1 MIYRERKNIMK
12 EILESGTFSFG
23 VNYWG
28 SKYAIEM
35 WSKWDKDSIENDLKV
50 LAENNVDTVRVF
62 PTWSDFQPIK
72 AHFAHN
78 NEFYEMRLGEE
89 PLPDTEAG
97 QAGIDEI
104 MMQHF
109 DTFCDIC
116 DKYGL
121 KVVVSLLTG
130 FMSGRMFVPQGIERL
145 GLITDPTAVLWEVK
159 FCKYFVNHMKHRECI
174 IAWEHGN
181 ECVNFESG
189 ISADAFSL
197 WMHIISD
204 AIKSQ
209 DSDRPVISGLE
220 YSKHSNNIEIAK
232 SVDFTTVHPYHIFYL
247 PNEPICA
254 ITSTYYPAAAAAYI
268 RDTGGKPTFVEEV
281 GAIGYMNC
289 GKKAEGDYMR
299 GILWNCY
306 ANDMRGLY
314 WWCAFDQ
321 GFIDRTPYDWNTIGS
336 NYGIVD
342 KDMNPKP
349 CAVEAKRFMD
359 TVKGLPFDV
368 LPKTES
374 DTCIILPDRIDS
386 DRQRDMGIISFIL
399 ARQAGLEPVF
409 CDADKNVLPDAQL
422 YIFPCVT
429 GHRHMP
435 KHRLDVLLGKVSD
448 GATLLITAGDTL
460 MRDFTELTGIEVYA
474 RYAQT
479 ASADVD
485 ILGSKITLKP
495 FWSYKAENVNGEI
508 LAKDAEGNP
517 LFVKH
522 DYGKGTVYFLAS
534 DLELQLMNAK
544 APFFKEDSEN
554 FYKIYELAGKEVLS
568 NKAVRSFDR
577 YINITEHP
585 VNENE
590 KIIIAINNDIK
601 EREFA
606 PILQNGFGISDI
618 IVGDMDVIKKNDAV
632 IFRVTRG

>member
-1 MIYRERKNIMK
+1 MK
-12 EILESGTFSFG
+12 EILKSGTFSFG

-35 WSKWDKDSIENDLKV
+35 WSKWDKASIENDLKV
-50 LAENNVDTVRVF
+50 LSENGVDTVRVF

-78 NEFYEMRLGEE
+78 NEFYEFRLGEE

-97 QAGIDEI
+97 MAGVDEA
-104 MMQHF
+104 MMQRF
-109 DTFCDIC
+109 DVFCDMC

-145 GLITDPTAVLWEVK
+145 GLITNPTAILWEVK
-159 FCKYFVNHMKHRECI
+159 FCKYFVKRMKYRKCI

-181 ECVNFESG
+181 ECVNFESNV
-189 ISADAFSL
+189 SDDAFAL
-197 WMHIISD
+197 WMHTISD

-209 DSDRPVISGLE
+209 DSERPVISGLE
-220 YSKHSNNIEIAK
+220 YSKLSNNFEIAQ

-247 PNEPICA
+247 ANEPIDA
-254 ITSTYYPAAAAAYI
+254 ITSTYYPAAVAAYI

-299 GILWNCY
+299 GILWNSY

-321 GFIDRTPYDWNTIGS
+321 GYIDRTPYDWNTIGS

-349 CAVEAKRFMD
+349 CAVEAKKFM
-359 TVKGLPFDV
+359 TAVKSMPFGV
-368 LPKTES
+368 LPKPEP
-374 DTCIILPDRIDS
+374 DTCIILPDRIGEDN
-386 DRQRDMGIISFIL
+386 QRDTGIISYIL
-399 ARQAGLEPVF
+399 AKQAGLEPVF
-409 CDADKNVLPDAQL
+409 CDANKNVLPDCKL
-422 YIFPCVT
+422 YIFPSVT

-435 KHRLDVLLGKVSD
+435 KHRLDVLLDKVSK
-448 GATLLITAGDTL
+448 GATLYVSVGDTL
-460 MRDFTELTGIEVYA
+460 MRDFEELTGIELCA

-479 ASADVD
+479 KSAS
-485 ILGSKITLKP
+485 LETNGSKLTLNP
-495 FWSYKAENVNGEI
+495 IWSYKAESVNAEI

-522 DYGKGTVYFLAS
+522 AYGKGTVYFLAS
-534 DLELQLMNAK
+534 ALEMQLMK
-544 APFFKEDSEN
+544 DKSPFFNENSEDY
-554 FYKIYELAGKEVLS
+554 YKIYELCGKDILK
-568 NKAVRSFDR
+568 NRAVRSNDR
-577 YINITEHP
+577 YINVSEHP
-585 VNENE
+585 INDNE
-590 KIIIAINNDIK
+590 KIVIAINNDIK
-601 EREFA
+601 ERVFA
-606 PILQNGFGISDI
+606 PELCGSFEICEVFTGDIRSIEKNG
-618 IVGDMDVIKKNDAV
+618 AV
-632 IFRVTRG
+632 VFKVKRS

>member
-1 MIYRERKNIMK
+1 MK
-12 EILESGTFSFG
+12 EILKSGTFSFG

-35 WSKWDKDSIENDLKV
+35 WSKWDEISIENDLRV
-50 LAENNVDTVRVF
+50 LFESGVDTVRVF

-97 QAGIDEI
+97 QAGVDEI
-104 MMQHF
+104 MMQRF
-109 DTFCDIC
+109 DTFCDMC

-145 GLITDPTAVLWEVK
+145 GLITNPTAVLWEVK
-159 FCKYFVNHMKHRECI
+159 FCKYFVGRMKHRKCI

-181 ECVNFESG
+181 ECVNFEAGVSD
-189 ISADAFSL
+189 DAFSL

-209 DSDRPVISGLE
+209 DNERPVISGLE
-220 YSKHSNNIEIAK
+220 YCKLSNNKEVGR

-247 PNEPICA
+247 SNEPIDA
-254 ITSTYYPAAAAAYI
+254 VTSTYYPAACAAFV

-299 GILWNCY
+299 GILWNSY
-306 ANDMRGLY
+306 ANDCRGLF

-342 KDMNPKP
+342 KDMIPKP

-359 TVKGLPFDV
+359 TIKALPFDL
-368 LPKTES
+368 LPKTEA
-374 DTCIILPDRIDS
+374 DTCIILPDRIRYDN
-386 DRQRDMGIISFIL
+386 QRDIGIISFIL

-409 CDADKNVLPDAQL
+409 CDADKNVLPDSKL
-422 YIFPCVT
+422 YIFPSVM
-429 GHRHMP
+429 GARHIP
-435 KHRLDVLLGKVSD
+435 KHRLDVLLGKVSE

-460 MRDFTELTGIEVYA
+460 MRDFTELTGIEVDT
-474 RYAQT
+474 RFAQT
-479 ASADVD
+479 KPAAIEVD
-485 ILGSKITLKP
+485 GKRLTLHP
-495 FWSYKAENVNGEI
+495 EWSYKAERVDGEV
-508 LAKDAEGNP
+508 LAADAEGNP
-517 LFVKH
+517 IFVKH
-522 DYGKGTVYFLAS
+522 TYGEGMVYFLAS
-534 DLELQLMNAK
+534 ALEMQLINEK
-544 APFFKEDSEN
+544 APFFREESED
-554 FYKIYELAGKEVLS
+554 YHKIYELVGKDVLAGKAVLS
-568 NKAVRSFDR
+568 YNR

-585 VNENE
+585 LDENE
-590 KIIIAINNDIK
+590 KIIIAVNNDIK
-601 EREFA
+601 ERAFV

-618 IVGDMDVIKKNDAV
+618 IVGDISVIEKNSAV